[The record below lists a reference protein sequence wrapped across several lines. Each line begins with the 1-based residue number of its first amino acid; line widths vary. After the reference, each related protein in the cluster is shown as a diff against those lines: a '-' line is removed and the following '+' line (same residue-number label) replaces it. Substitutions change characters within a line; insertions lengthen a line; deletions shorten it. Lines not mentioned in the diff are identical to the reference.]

1 MKISFYKSQKKG
13 FLIMDFKHPNRMANY
28 ILALGGGE
36 ISAAYKN
43 VSVVHR
49 GIAANVK
56 TPNKD
61 PPTCLRSDCFGIQRM
76 LHTTYV
82 AWCVFSA

>member
-1 MKISFYKSQKKG
+1 MKISFYKSRKKG
-13 FLIMDFKHPNRMANY
+13 FLIAGCKYLNQMA

-61 PPTCLRSDCFGIQRM
+61 PPTYLRSDCFSIQRM
-76 LHTTYV
+76 LHTV
-82 AWCVFSA
+82 LHSMCFSA

>member
-13 FLIMDFKHPNRMANY
+13 FLIADNKYLNQMA
-28 ILALGGGE
+28 ILAPGGGE
-36 ISAAYKN
+36 TSAAYKN

-49 GIAANVK
+49 GTVANVK

-61 PPTCLRSDCFGIQRM
+61 PPTYLRSDCFGIQRM
-76 LHTTYV
+76 LHMTYV